1 MKIQPTLGYGYVA
14 VNHKNEIFQDAKVRQ
29 ALLHAIDRKSLN
41 QAVYGQYAITLNIP
55 QAPISWL
62 YDDEGLETYDYDLD
76 KAAELLKEAGWEK
89 TATS

>member
-1 MKIQPTLGYGYVA
+1 M
-14 VNHKNEIFQDAKVRQ
+14 RQ

-62 YDDEGLETYDYDLD
+62 YDDEGLRKHTIMILT
-76 KAAELLKEAGWEK
+76 KQQ
-89 TATS
+89 SF